1 MIMPLG
7 TYMTPNRLNGL
18 AAVFCSAESAGTML
32 SNSGNA
38 SIDPRPRK
46 TVRRGIAFF
55 EMIIAGSFQWSTTED
70 AEDAEQSN
78 LEFGIGN
85 SEFVKPRPHS
95 QNSKFQILNS
105 EFLKLLSCASSVVRL
120 SRYRLPRGTASA
132 VVFVASPL
140 ATAIL
145 NGALLTIPVMTDDQE

>member
-70 AEDAEQSN
+70 AEDAEVQSCPST
-78 LEFGIGN
+78 LFGHPEVRRG
-85 SEFVKPRPHS
+85 VKPTG
-95 QNSKFQILNS
+95 F
-105 EFLKLLSCASSVVRL
+105 FLLSSVMRLSSL
-120 SRYRLPRGTASA
+120 SFASRYRIRSRLRRLPTRDSHAERC
-132 VVFVASPL
+132 
-140 ATAIL
+140 
-145 NGALLTIPVMTDDQE
+145 ALDDSRDDR

>member
-55 EMIIAGSFQWSTTED
+55 EMIIAGSFQWSATED
-70 AEDAEQSN
+70 AEIQSCPPT
-78 LEFGIGN
+78 LFGHPELRQG
-85 SEFVKPRPHS
+85 VKPTG
-95 QNSKFQILNS
+95 F
-105 EFLKLLSCASSVVRL
+105 FLLSSVVRL
-120 SRYRLPRGTASA
+120 SSLAFASRY
-132 VVFVASPL
+132 
-140 ATAIL
+140 
-145 NGALLTIPVMTDDQE
+145 